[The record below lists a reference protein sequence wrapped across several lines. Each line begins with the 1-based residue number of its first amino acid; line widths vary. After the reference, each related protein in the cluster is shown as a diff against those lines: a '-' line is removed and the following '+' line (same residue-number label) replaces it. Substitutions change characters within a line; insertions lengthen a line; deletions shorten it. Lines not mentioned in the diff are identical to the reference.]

1 MAMGRST
8 AILLFLALWIGGL
21 SSPMLSAA
29 YTWTA
34 VAQAEESME
43 AEGAYFYDPVG
54 KRDPFLSPF
63 YIAPEQDVV
72 DEVTTPLQRFH
83 LGQLRLVGVIWQT
96 GQPKALIEDGDG
108 LGYIVEAGTRIGAN
122 NGVIRTIEPGRIVVE
137 EYETDFSGKRW
148 ARQRALRLAVA
159 DGSPTGGETSTNR

>member
-1 MAMGRST
+1 
-8 AILLFLALWIGGL
+8 
-21 SSPMLSAA
+21 
-29 YTWTA
+29 
-34 VAQAEESME
+34 ME
-43 AEGAYFYDPVG
+43 AEAAYFYDSAG

-63 YIAPEQDVV
+63 HVAPEQDVV

-96 GQPKALIEDGDG
+96 SRPKALIEDGDG

-122 NGVIRTIEPGRIVVE
+122 GGVIRTIEPGRIVVE

-148 ARQRALRLAVA
+148 ARQRALQLAVA
-159 DGSPTGGETSTNR
+159 DVPPVGGGTNTSR